1 MYLKKFTKL
10 FEDPK
15 KFGKAYP
22 YSKPSERRKEMR
34 IRERWIVFII
44 GFVILFVNPISSSFG
59 ASTFPTRYIELIIP
73 SAPGGVLD
81 TVGRLFKDKVE
92 KILGQPLVF
101 ISKPGAAGASGTL
114 YAKGCKPDGYTL
126 VIASA
131 STMIIPPL
139 IKKGARADYTMD
151 DFTPICTV
159 TYAPIIFCV
168 RTDSPYKTMNDFI
181 GAAKTKKM
189 KYSTLGVFSSPHL
202 GMEAFSITEGFQ
214 VTHIPYVGAANAMT
228 ALLGGHVDMSASAPT
243 GMEEQMRILA
253 VADEKRWN
261 IHPEVPTLKDL
272 GYSISIPPSYFS
284 LWAPK
289 GVPQENVD
297 RIYEAYKKAFEEN
310 KEEITKRA
318 NAANQTVFLKNSDE
332 LTKIY
337 RYTSDFYKK
346 MIDKIGAPTK

>member
-1 MYLKKFTKL
+1 M
-10 FEDPK
+10 
-15 KFGKAYP
+15 
-22 YSKPSERRKEMR
+22 RVRKG
-34 IRERWIVFII
+34 WIIFIVA
-44 GFVILFVNPISSSFG
+44 FVILFVNQISSSFG
-59 ASTFPTRYIELIIP
+59 ASDFPTRYIDLVIP

-92 KILGQPLVF
+92 KILGQPLIF

-114 YAKGCKPDGYTL
+114 YAKGCKADGYTL

-168 RTDSPYKTMNDFI
+168 RADSPYKTMKEFI

-189 KYSTLGVFSSPHL
+189 KYSTVGVFSSPHL
-202 GMEAFSITEGFQ
+202 GMEAFSTVEGFQ
-214 VTHIPYVGAANAMT
+214 VTHIPYVGATNAMT
-228 ALLGGHVDMSASAPT
+228 ALLGGHVDMSVSAPT
-243 GMEEQMRILA
+243 GMEEQLRILA
-253 VADEKRWN
+253 VGDEKQWE

-272 GYSISIPPSYFS
+272 GYSINIPPSYFS

-297 RIYEAYKKAFEEN
+297 RIYWAYKKALEDN
-310 KEEITKRA
+310 KEEITRRA
-318 NAANQTVFLKNSDE
+318 NAANLIVFLRGSEE
-332 LTKIY
+332 LSKIY
-337 RYTSDFYKK
+337 RYTSEFYKK
-346 MIDKIGAPTK
+346 TIEKIGAPTK